1 MQNISAEDF
10 YKETHFN
17 QVTKHQLWMSIVTD
31 AHDSVCN
38 CWHPFAHMLANIF
51 PPGHKDRNLTINQI
65 LERDLKETWP
75 SGGDADASHGL
86 VAGEDTGGEQIINP
100 EEKEEEY
107 IEDEEITELLK
118 AADVAATR
126 FSRLLLKEK
135 EKIPTHTPRP
145 EKRKQRDP
153 EMSPLTLR
161 RKYMARATTRLQHPP
176 APTAAA
182 PAAAVHQAE
191 PPNINC
197 RPESKTEKSSAP
209 NRVPRL
215 TRFKPGFERETEN
228 ELAQAFKRPPRMF
241 KEDAA
246 FYPWLPRFTPLVN
259 FHLNFK
265 F

>member
-126 FSRLLLKEK
+126 
-135 EKIPTHTPRP
+135 
-145 EKRKQRDP
+145 
-153 EMSPLTLR
+153 
-161 RKYMARATTRLQHPP
+161 
-176 APTAAA
+176 
-182 PAAAVHQAE
+182 
-191 PPNINC
+191 
-197 RPESKTEKSSAP
+197 
-209 NRVPRL
+209 
-215 TRFKPGFERETEN
+215 
-228 ELAQAFKRPPRMF
+228 
-241 KEDAA
+241 
-246 FYPWLPRFTPLVN
+246 
-259 FHLNFK
+259 
-265 F
+265 